1 MSGWFPRI
9 TLHSLVVLTSVLV
22 YVLTTRAERERRPP
36 AVAISWVLGMIAL
49 PYVALPMYLLFGRRK
64 MPRKNIRWSGVRT
77 ASRHWAEELIES
89 FGLPGAAAAS
99 TQMHQDGRES
109 AAALFTM
116 IGGAKSR
123 LDICT
128 YILGNDVFGRDAMQ
142 RLMARARQGIQVRLL
157 IDGVGAMQLPRAC
170 FREMEEA
177 GIFTAIFS
185 PLFARKT
192 QGPRNLRNHRKMV
205 IADGTH
211 LWSGGRNIAA
221 EYFSGAD
228 GVRPWRDLTFDLR
241 GAPAQA
247 AAAQFEAD
255 WVAAGGKPASGDA
268 LEMAASE
275 VLAPLLK
282 PFAQSAAVEAVVPL
296 QGAARGRAQFLPSGP
311 DQTEDTVHALL
322 IDACFQARER
332 MLAVTPYFV
341 PDNSLET
348 AMRLAARRGVQIDL
362 CIPRV
367 SNHRLADFVRNRSL
381 RALSQAGVNIH
392 LSPHMNHAKAVVF
405 DQSVALAGSVN
416 LDSRSLLL
424 NYECAMVFYDPMQIN
439 WLAGWIE
446 SLIPEAVTFDAH
458 PPSLWRD
465 IGEGLLLTV
474 AYQL

>member
-1 MSGWFPRI
+1 MNSWFPRI

-22 YVLTTRAERERRPP
+22 YVLTTRVERERRPP
-36 AVAISWVLGMIAL
+36 AIAIAWVLGMIAL

-64 MPRKNIRWSGVRT
+64 MPRRRIRWSGVRT
-77 ASRHWAEELIES
+77 ASQHWAEELIES
-89 FGLPGAAAAS
+89 FGLPGAAPAS

-109 AAALFTM
+109 AAALFM
-116 IGGAKSR
+116 LIEGAKSR
-123 LDICT
+123 LDVCT
-128 YILGNDVFGRDAMQ
+128 YILGNDVFGRDAMH
-142 RLMARARQGIQVRLL
+142 RLMTCARQGVQVRLL

-170 FREMEEA
+170 FKQMESA
-177 GIFTAIFS
+177 GIATAIFS

-192 QGPRNLRNHRKMV
+192 PGPRNLRNHRKMV
-205 IADGTH
+205 IADGNR

-221 EYFSGAD
+221 EYFFGD
-228 GVRPWRDLTFDLR
+228 NRVRPWRDLTFDLR
-241 GAPAQA
+241 GAPARA

-255 WVAAGGKPASGDA
+255 WIAAGGKPSSADS
-268 LEMAASE
+268 LETAAADL
-275 VLAPLLK
+275 VTP
-282 PFAQSAAVEAVVPL
+282 
-296 QGAARGRAQFLPSGP
+296 ARGRAQFLPSGP

-332 MLAVTPYFV
+332 MLAVSPYFV
-341 PDNSLET
+341 PDVSLET

-381 RALSQAGVNIH
+381 RALCQAGVNVH
-392 LSPHMNHAKAVVF
+392 LLPYMNHAKAVVF
-405 DQSVALAGSVN
+405 DESLALTGSVN

-424 NYECAMVFYDPMQIN
+424 NYECAMVFYDPVQIN
-439 WLAGWIE
+439 WLASWIQ
-446 SLIPEAVTFDAH
+446 SLIPEAATFDAH
-458 PPSLWRD
+458 APSLWRD

>member
-9 TLHSLVVLTSVLV
+9 TLHSLVVLTSVLI
-22 YVLTTRAERERRPP
+22 YVLTTRVERERRPP
-36 AVAISWVLGMIAL
+36 AVAIAWVLGMIAL
-49 PYVALPMYLLFGRRK
+49 PYLALPMYLLFGRRK

-77 ASRHWAEELIES
+77 SSRHWAEELIES
-89 FGLPGAAAAS
+89 FGLPGAAPAS

-109 AAALFTM
+109 AAALFM
-116 IGGAKSR
+116 IIAGAKSR

-170 FREMEEA
+170 FREMEA
-177 GIFTAIFS
+177 SGIVTAIFS

-211 LWSGGRNIAA
+211 LWSGGRNLAA
-221 EYFSGAD
+221 EYFSGAA

-255 WVAAGGKPASGDA
+255 WVAAGGKPES
-268 LEMAASE
+268 
-275 VLAPLLK
+275 
-282 PFAQSAAVEAVVPL
+282 AQSGAVEAAAPRH
-296 QGAARGRAQFLPSGP
+296 GAERGRAQFLPSGP

-341 PDNSLET
+341 PDNSLEA

-392 LSPHMNHAKAVVF
+392 LSPYMNHAKAVVF

-439 WLAGWIE
+439 WLASWIE

-458 PPSLWRD
+458 APSLWRD